1 MEHCTEQ
8 GTSEFTAVVNRLEQ
22 LEKQN
27 RRFKQVGVLALIL
40 LGSVFLMGQ
49 ASPPRSIEANEFVL
63 KDANGRIRGKWS
75 MNGDSALFTLL
86 DSKGVI
92 RVLLAQDGLLD
103 QAALHL
109 RAANGNQ
116 RVTFEVDSKGSPSL
130 FLQSPESNLVYLG
143 QEESGTATLRLFGT
157 DGKVLWKAP

>member
-1 MEHCTEQ
+1 MEHLIEPR
-8 GTSEFTAVVNRLEQ
+8 TSELTAVLSRLKK
-22 LEKQN
+22 LGTQN
-27 RRFKQVGVLALIL
+27 RRFKQIGAVALIL

-49 ASPPRSIEANEFVL
+49 ASPPRTVEANEFVL

-75 MNGDSALFTLL
+75 MNGDSVLFTLL

-116 RVTFEVDSKGSPSL
+116 RVTFEVDSKGSPAL
-130 FLQSPESNLVYLG
+130 FLQSPDSNLVYLG